1 MNISTVFYFSIR
13 LALLTAIFLIF
24 ADRTI
29 YAQGSANQSGN
40 NGLNI
45 STLRYGADA
54 SSGAPYC
61 FADRKDLSRL
71 KGFDVEVIEA
81 IAEQLHLQIE
91 HVQNTWDGLIPGLER
106 NTYDVVIDGVAI
118 TPEHQEGALFSA
130 PYYFSSYSLVVR
142 NADATV
148 NSLNDF
154 KGYNNKI
161 GTLTGSEAL
170 DYLNKVGGFN
180 IKQYDQE
187 IDGYQDL
194 MLGRIDGF
202 IIDAPVAMYYVPAIK
217 GLRIVE
223 QPIDTIR
230 YGIAVAKGNVK
241 LIEQI
246 NEAIFSL
253 QRSGKLRKILER
265 WNLWNDAMADYL
277 DDHRPMITPPTE
289 YDEYLD
295 SLEPK
300 LTWRERAERY
310 LSFMPLFAKAA
321 GMTMTVS
328 ISSMGLAMFWGLIL
342 AVMRIYGP
350 SPVRYAAITYIEVIR
365 GTPLLIQLLIIFYGL
380 PSVGIAFS
388 PFIAGWLGLGLN
400 YAASEAE
407 NYRAGILAI
416 PKGQSEAA
424 IALGMTRW
432 QTLRHV
438 TLPQA
443 VRIVMPPV
451 TNDFIALI
459 KDSSLVSMITLTEL
473 TQTYTGLRTTYFD
486 EYFGIGIQVA
496 IIYLMIGLPFVY
508 LSRWMERRLHGFF
521 GTKR

>member
-1 MNISTVFYFSIR
+1 MNLFNAFYAFTHF
-13 LALLTAIFLIF
+13 LLFATASLLFTGSLSS
-24 ADRTI
+24 
-29 YAQGSANQSGN
+29 AQSVDNRIGN
-40 NGLNI
+40 KELNI
-45 STLRYGADA
+45 SILRYGADA

-61 FADRKDLSRL
+61 FADRKDPSRI
-71 KGFDVEVIEA
+71 KGFDVEVITA
-81 IAEQLHLQIE
+81 IAEQLHVNAE

-106 NTYDVVIDGVAI
+106 GTYDVVIDGVAI

-130 PYYFSSYSLVVR
+130 PYYFSNYSLVIR
-142 NADATV
+142 NANTTV
-148 NSLNDF
+148 NSLSDF
-154 KGYNNKI
+154 KGHTNKI

-170 DYLNKVGGFN
+170 DYLNKSGGFN

-202 IIDAPVAMYYVPAIK
+202 VIDAPVAMYYVPAIK

-265 WNLWNDAMADYL
+265 WNLWNGTMADYL

-289 YDEYLD
+289 YDEYIE

-300 LTWRERAERY
+300 LTWQERAERY

-328 ISSMGLAMFWGLIL
+328 ISSMGLAIFLGLIL

-350 SPVRYAAITYIEVIR
+350 SPVRSAAITYIEVIR

-380 PSVGIAFS
+380 PSLGIAFS

-496 IIYLMIGLPFVY
+496 IIYLLIGLPFVY
-508 LSRWMERRLHGFF
+508 LSRWMERRLQGFF
-521 GTKR
+521 GTKK